1 MFYLRM
7 ILPCFI
13 SLYYFGPFLESIKGN
28 ISHCNTAKIL
38 FVCCCQKK
46 EGGLNFTPR
55 ARGCNSLSRRRHFT
69 VISVILF
76 VQQQHAKFAMVKAKK
91 TVCFH
96 NHRPQTALC
105 SAEAVEGDVEN
116 NFLRM
121 LCCNNP
127 LLNGLYGRD

>member
-1 MFYLRM
+1 MLAAAAQKSWGGGAQFHAARTRLHFPAGA
-7 ILPCFI
+7 ILQSF
-13 SLYYFGPFLESIKGN
+13 
-28 ISHCNTAKIL
+28 
-38 FVCCCQKK
+38 Q
-46 EGGLNFTPR
+46 
-55 ARGCNSLSRRRHFT
+55 
-69 VISVILF
+69 VILF